1 MRQRG
6 YYPDVRR
13 LFFQTS
19 SGKTAARFMET
30 CSFSFISETPCG
42 PNGNSSPESK
52 WLPIRS
58 CVGSILSHLRATHIG
73 VSTFRFEYDLIKA
86 RSGYFEETE
95 AIDDHIICPNH
106 RFHLGKGFRRRKVCM
121 SKEPLSNC
129 CNKHQASDTTVSL
142 IQSQQIYKQ
151 YGILIPFGSGFCR
164 QCRVALCNSLKD
176 QVVPSDDTHETL
188 QKSEKSENMRS
199 ASLTASS
206 GEQFQEPPSE
216 TGFELYENTEYTL
229 SQTSQGSVWTPSASQ
244 GSVWTPSASQGSVWT
259 PSASQGSVWTPS
271 ASQGSVWTPSASQ
284 GSVRTPS
291 ASQGSVWTPSAS
303 QEDVNSRKRKA
314 LDSFLLTC
322 GASPVK
328 KTLTAEWRGCSE
340 RTKSDYI
347 IKTTKILNEVLN
359 VLVPGQETDVLQA
372 IMKCNKQKEERLLNI
387 ISAAYIGC
395 EDWGSQRQIL
405 SIVAHQVSYSELHAL
420 IPDLSRYKY
429 GAARKHALS
438 VGSGQ
443 KVPATEIT
451 HEGITTE
458 QINHFLYFIMS
469 PAIITDIPFGES
481 NLKLSNGEIISV
493 PKIILNSVRTR
504 VVQQYFSYCEEIN
517 FEEKGSLSS
526 YMRILHAI
534 GPNVRKCMKG
544 LDNYAADGAKAIE
557 SLQKIADLFGRLD
570 KGKEWQDKMCKLLT
584 SSKQYLKLE
593 YKTHVVKESEVADHC
608 CTFALSDGTK
618 DYTSSCSHL
627 HQNSCNQCE
636 ELDTVLE
643 CLMGVSK
650 TITYDNDDQRDD
662 TMYTISESVRAVHE
676 WKKHI
681 LRSVN
686 QDIARKSVLEN
697 LKEDEMLVE
706 RDWAMKFIPMQYRE
720 SQSNWFGKRGLNWH
734 VSVATFKYRQALTMH
749 TVIHIFDS
757 APQDAETSNAVLGN
771 SLEIFHQ
778 INPCLTNAYIRSD
791 NAGCFHGAASVCAM
805 PFLSSIVQCKRM
817 DFADPQGGK
826 SICDRKAA
834 HVKSYIRQYV
844 NEGNDV
850 QQWILKM
857 H

>member
-1 MRQRG
+1 
-6 YYPDVRR
+6 
-13 LFFQTS
+13 
-19 SGKTAARFMET
+19 
-30 CSFSFISETPCG
+30 
-42 PNGNSSPESK
+42 
-52 WLPIRS
+52 
-58 CVGSILSHLRATHIG
+58 
-73 VSTFRFEYDLIKA
+73 
-86 RSGYFEETE
+86 
-95 AIDDHIICPNH
+95 
-106 RFHLGKGFRRRKVCM
+106 
-121 SKEPLSNC
+121 
-129 CNKHQASDTTVSL
+129 
-142 IQSQQIYKQ
+142 
-151 YGILIPFGSGFCR
+151 
-164 QCRVALCNSLKD
+164 
-176 QVVPSDDTHETL
+176 
-188 QKSEKSENMRS
+188 
-199 ASLTASS
+199 
-206 GEQFQEPPSE
+206 
-216 TGFELYENTEYTL
+216 
-229 SQTSQGSVWTPSASQ
+229 
-244 GSVWTPSASQGSVWT
+244 
-259 PSASQGSVWTPS
+259 
-271 ASQGSVWTPSASQ
+271 
-284 GSVRTPS
+284 
-291 ASQGSVWTPSAS
+291 
-303 QEDVNSRKRKA
+303 
-314 LDSFLLTC
+314 
-322 GASPVK
+322 
-328 KTLTAEWRGCSE
+328 
-340 RTKSDYI
+340 
-347 IKTTKILNEVLN
+347 
-359 VLVPGQETDVLQA
+359 
-372 IMKCNKQKEERLLNI
+372 MKCNKQKEERLLNI

-458 QINHFLYFIMS
+458 QINHFLDFIMS

-834 HVKSYIRQYV
+834 HVKSYIRRYV

-850 QQWILKM
+850 CTAMDFKNALMKSNIKKVSVVVALQPPKSDSKKKEPTVFKLPKITTVNNFSFKNGGVQVWRQYGIGQGCHIPAVDMATTRDLPELTIIETYLNQQTETDVRQTETEVGQTETEVRQAGIIEAEVPLQEPETQENEIEVESLVNDSTVTTGDKPNDDVDSVTEEEMSKLFSCHECTKTFSKYGNLLRHLDIGKHSVKKENKKLSDKSKIEYSRHMEKVNTVTVNSNNFSSGNSNSDLTQGWALKIRRTVKRFTQDQKKYLQEKFDRGEKTGQKFDPDEVSQDM
-857 H
+857 RMVRTTSGRKRFSQEEFLSTTQIASYFSRLVLNKRKLYNPLYTADDEQAETAEAEFIELNLVAA